1 MWVKP
6 NSADMAWMQDRIAEA
21 RLRVVVERS
30 YPLDRVKDALAASE
44 AGRTRGKIVIAAMT

>member
-6 NSADMAWMQDRIAEA
+6 NEADIAWMQDRITEG
-21 RLRVVVERS
+21 RLRVVIERS

-44 AGRTRGKIVIAAMT
+44 AGRTRGKIVVTTE